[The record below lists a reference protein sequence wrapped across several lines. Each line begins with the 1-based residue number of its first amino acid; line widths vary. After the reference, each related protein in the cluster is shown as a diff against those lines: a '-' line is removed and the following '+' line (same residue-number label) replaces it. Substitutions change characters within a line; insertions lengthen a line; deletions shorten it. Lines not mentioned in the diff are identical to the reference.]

1 MSRCFAMLLIGLI
14 AVGITGCNMSRS
26 RLRSPGSVQQQ
37 RANAMMFAPF
47 TDEDAGPE
55 VVGGRPKDFQ
65 KPLSDTERS
74 RLFLNSYW
82 PFQ

>member
-1 MSRCFAMLLIGLI
+1 MSRCCSLLLVVVL
-14 AVGITGCNMSRS
+14 AAGIFGCRTNRS
-26 RLRSPGSVQQQ
+26 KLLSPGSVQQQ
-37 RANAMMFAPF
+37 RSNAMLFDPF

-55 VVGGRPKDFQ
+55 VVGGRPKDYQ
-65 KPLSDTERS
+65 KPLSESERS